1 MKLVVLG
8 LSITSSWGNG
18 HATTY
23 RALLREFAAR
33 GHELIFLERDVPWYA
48 SQRDLQEC
56 AYADVRLY
64 ASLED
69 LQENYE
75 RTVAEADAVI
85 VGSYVPE
92 GVAVGE
98 WAVETATGVV
108 GFYDIDTPVTLAKLQ
123 REDFEYLS
131 PDLIPRYDVYL
142 SFTGGPTLKRLED
155 EFGACRA
162 RALYCA
168 VDPALYYPQPVT
180 QARWDL
186 GYLGTYSA
194 DRQPGLESLMLEPAR
209 ALPKHAFVVAGPQY
223 PADIEWPPNVERI
236 DHLPPAA
243 HRKFYNEQ
251 RCTLNLTRADMTAAG
266 YSPSVR
272 LFEAAACGTPIM
284 SDWWRGLDELFV
296 PGREILIARSGEE
309 VVSVLNSLSPDELR
323 EIGMAGRERVL
334 AAHTAAHRA
343 AELESHLLE
352 AMRPASSILPTL
364 ATLS

>member
-1 MKLVVLG
+1 MKLRPGAEGLDLVMLG

-123 REDFEYLS
+123 GEDF
-131 PDLIPRYDVYL
+131 
-142 SFTGGPTLKRLED
+142 
-155 EFGACRA
+155 
-162 RALYCA
+162 
-168 VDPALYYPQPVT
+168 
-180 QARWDL
+180 
-186 GYLGTYSA
+186 
-194 DRQPGLESLMLEPAR
+194 
-209 ALPKHAFVVAGPQY
+209 
-223 PADIEWPPNVERI
+223 
-236 DHLPPAA
+236 
-243 HRKFYNEQ
+243 
-251 RCTLNLTRADMTAAG
+251 
-266 YSPSVR
+266 
-272 LFEAAACGTPIM
+272 
-284 SDWWRGLDELFV
+284 
-296 PGREILIARSGEE
+296 
-309 VVSVLNSLSPDELR
+309 
-323 EIGMAGRERVL
+323 
-334 AAHTAAHRA
+334 
-343 AELESHLLE
+343 
-352 AMRPASSILPTL
+352 
-364 ATLS
+364 